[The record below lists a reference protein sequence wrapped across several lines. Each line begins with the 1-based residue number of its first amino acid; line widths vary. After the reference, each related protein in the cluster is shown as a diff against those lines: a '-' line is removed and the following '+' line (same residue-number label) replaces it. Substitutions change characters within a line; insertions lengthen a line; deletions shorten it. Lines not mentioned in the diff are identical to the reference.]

1 MITVSKSIV
10 GEEIKAHAIVDK
22 VIYRERTFQR
32 ETKPLLSMTRP
43 RERASVFNQD
53 NNIASLTPVLEG
65 ISLLNLHT
73 TFDEIQRLITAQREV
88 HVNNQKADPNN
99 LEAIRTPGTRVAV
112 LWGKED
118 TLSGLEPGWYTA
130 VERAY
135 DLPSNE
141 ITIEYSSEKGERY
154 QLKVKESIDE
164 GKLKVLKV
172 TCDSDLYDEVT
183 EIGARIKVL
192 WTKDDVQKTGW
203 KPGLY
208 FAEVQGFEPDEDI
221 ISIIYEK
228 EPKRVYQESVTTA
241 IS

>member
-1 MITVSKSIV
+1 MWFMNAKTQEAMK
-10 GEEIKAHAIVDK
+10 E
-22 VIYRERTFQR
+22 TFQR

-53 NNIASLTPVLEG
+53 NNIASLTPVPEG

-73 TFDEIQRLITAQREV
+73 IFDEIQRLITAQME
-88 HVNNQKADPNN
+88 VNNQKADPNN

-112 LWGKED
+112 LWDTED
-118 TLSGLEPGWYTA
+118 TLSGWEPGWYTEA
-130 VERAY
+130 VRAY
-135 DLPSNE
+135 DLRSDE

-192 WTKDDVQKTGW
+192 STKDDVQKTGW
-203 KPGLY
+203 KPGWY
-208 FAEVQGFEPDEDI
+208 FAEVQDFEPDEDI

-241 IS
+241 ISRGQIRLVKSAF